1 MDDIEDL
8 QVGAADQVSQSRVSV
23 LAPLVAMNPASA
35 KDTESH
41 AKGNAPYLPG
51 NQNVFLKVWGCSH
64 NVSDKEYMA
73 GILQDY
79 GYHIVNDDSN
89 ADVAILVSCTVK
101 NPSEG
106 HFLTYLD
113 KLREKGVKVIA
124 AGCVPQGEIKH
135 PKLVDVSLIGT
146 QQIDRIVEVLYC
158 LYRS

>member
-8 QVGAADQVSQSRVSV
+8 KGDSAVDGVQSRVSETH
-23 LAPLVAMNPASA
+23 PRVAINQANTAAVSERTVP
-35 KDTESH
+35 E
-41 AKGNAPYLPG
+41 KGGAPYLPG

-79 GYHIVNDDSN
+79 GYHIVDSDDV

-106 HFLTYLD
+106 HFLTYLE
-113 KLREKGVKVIA
+113 KLKEKGVKVIA

-135 PKLVDVSLIGT
+135 PKLQDVSLIGT
-146 QQIDRIVEVLYC
+146 QQIDRIIEVGAA
-158 LYRS
+158 